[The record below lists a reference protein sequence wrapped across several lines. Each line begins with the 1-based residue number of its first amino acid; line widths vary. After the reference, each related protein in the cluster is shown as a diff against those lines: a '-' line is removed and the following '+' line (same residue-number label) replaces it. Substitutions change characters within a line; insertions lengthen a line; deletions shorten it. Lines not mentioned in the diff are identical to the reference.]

1 MAEIKIETTITIT
14 DEQFKK
20 KKFTVS
26 KTFTGLTSIEE
37 RDYSLTADAT
47 RVIWDPANVTT
58 EVMTNFD
65 FLLAWAD
72 GNVDLELVTD
82 EAADNGD
89 EAGTVRLVENMPFL
103 LGADDSYANVTGV
116 DALGT
121 GTLDVIDKIRV
132 KEVSSATRKLKVIMA
147 T

>member
-1 MAEIKIETTITIT
+1 MAQIKVDTTITVT
-14 DEQFKK
+14 DTQGKK
-20 KKFTVS
+20 KKFTVT
-26 KTFTGLTSIEE
+26 KTITGLTALEV

-47 RVIWDPANVTT
+47 RSLWDPATDAT
-58 EVMTNFD
+58 EAMSNFD
-65 FLLAWAD
+65 FFMAWTD
-72 GNVDLELVTD
+72 GNVDLELITD
-82 EAADNGD
+82 VGADNGD
-89 EAGTVRLVENMPFL
+89 EAGTVRLVSDLPLM

-132 KEVSSATRKLKVIMA
+132 KEVSSATRKLITIMA